1 MANNVAMGIIE
12 DDPYLQENLHDFFDL
27 QPDIDVKTVCGSVE
41 DFLHLPKTQKQIDL
55 LLLDIGLPGMDGIAG
70 ISYIHDQLPNL
81 DIIILTSF
89 DDADKIFNAL
99 KAGAVSYLT
108 KKTPLPKIRD
118 VVITVSR
125 GGSYMSPE
133 IARKVV
139 GYFNP
144 SPQVRERLTPRQNDI
159 VDGLVKGL
167 SYQKIADHLYI
178 SVETVRDHIKKIY
191 RKLQVNSKAEVIR
204 LRMEGRL

>member
-1 MANNVAMGIIE
+1 MANNVAIGIVE
-12 DDPYLQENLHDFFDL
+12 DDPYLRENLQDFFDL
-27 QPDIDVKTVCGSVE
+27 QHDIEVSTVCGSVE
-41 DFLHLPKTQKQIDL
+41 EFLRLPIAQKRIDL
-55 LLLDIGLPGMDGIAG
+55 LLLDIGLPGMTGIAG
-70 ISYIHDQLPNL
+70 ITYIHDQLPDL

-89 DDADKIFNAL
+89 DDPDRIFNAL

-108 KKTPLPKIRD
+108 KKTPLPKLREVI
-118 VVITVSR
+118 ITVSR

-144 SPQVRERLTPRQNDI
+144 SPVVREHLTPRQNDI

-204 LRMEGRL
+204 LRLEGKL